1 MITAFICAASIVA
14 LVLAD
19 QLVKYAVISNMAF
32 GETIDFINGF
42 MQWTYITN
50 EGASW
55 GMFGGQTFLL
65 VAITII
71 IIAGL
76 TWFFAVEK
84 DVHWLGYFSYILVI
98 SGGIGNL
105 LDRVFNG
112 GKVIDY
118 IDITP
123 LFDFPIFNLAD
134 CFVVCGGILLCVYVI
149 FLQKNDKKDVSKNKA

>member
-19 QLVKYAVISNMAF
+19 QLIKFAVVSNMEL
-32 GETIDFINGF
+32 GETIGFINGF
-42 MQWTYITN
+42 MQWKYVTN

-55 GMFGGQTFLL
+55 GMFRGQTVLL
-65 VAITII
+65 VCLTVV
-71 IIAGL
+71 IIAVL
-76 TWFFAVEK
+76 TWFFTVEK
-84 DVHWLGYFSYILVI
+84 DPHWLGYFSYILVVA
-98 SGGIGNL
+98 GGIGNL

-112 GKVIDY
+112 GKVVDY
-118 IDITP
+118 IDVSP

-149 FLQKNDKKDVSKNKA
+149 FLQKPEKKSENKAA